1 METLYRQAATK
12 IRLAF
17 IDFIKDEPSIDL
29 KEICELLNKSMR
41 FGPGYSYPNISKWL
55 PSKRSSVL
63 EDNKTVIPVTGRIQ
77 LIKLYT
83 LLKNCLDEAGF
94 DLLNINNIPVADWN
108 GDPDNVPFL
117 DESQTKLMARRRSGG
132 RPAAA
137 KKDDILT
144 TFENSTPFSTKF
156 AFRYVLN
163 GELANATIYI
173 DADGLVHFF
182 RDGVDTKLAGTYT
195 QNIAGVSIIALDEDI
210 QVWQIIFR
218 QTPGRNV
225 FHGSVCFYDSKL
237 QRFAGGQCVLWDALQ
252 ASDDSNLQEFVNLIL
267 TPEQEQQVKYGKFFI
282 SRGDIN
288 EPAEL
293 SFSGLNIVLGENN

>member
-12 IRLAF
+12 IRLAL
-17 IDFIKDEPSIDL
+17 IDYIKDDPSIDL
-29 KEICELLNKSMR
+29 KDICESLNKSMR

-55 PSKRSSVL
+55 PSKRISVL

-94 DLLNINNIPVADWN
+94 DLLNMNNIPVADWN
-108 GDPDNVPFL
+108 GGPDNIPFL
-117 DESQTKLMARRRSGG
+117 DESQTRLMARRRSGG

-144 TFENSTPFSTKF
+144 AFENNTPFSSKF

-163 GELANATIYI
+163 GEVAHATIYI

-182 RDGVDTKLAGTYT
+182 RNGVDTKLTGTYT
-195 QNIAGVSIIALDEDI
+195 QNIAGVSIIALDTDI
-210 QVWQIIFR
+210 QAWQIIFR
-218 QTPGRNV
+218 QTTGRSV
-225 FHGSVCFYDSKL
+225 FHGSVCFYDNKM
-237 QRFAGGQCVLWDALQ
+237 QRFVGGQCVLWDALQ
-252 ASDDSNLQEFVNLIL
+252 GADDSSLQEFINLIL

-288 EPAEL
+288 GQTDL
-293 SFSGLNIVLGENN
+293 SFDSLNIALESEN